1 MIFIFLV
8 MIFPFLVVEVPLF
21 IYLLLLLLLFFFVK
35 PSFAVLNILS
45 FSLFI
50 KLLLSLVHF
59 LMLY

>member
-21 IYLLLLLLLFFFVK
+21 YLFIVIIIIIFCK
-35 PSFAVLNILS
+35 ISFAVLNILS